1 MKNAVVSVIN
11 KQSNFKKFI
20 ERNATIQAAELATAS
35 EGSGVIYKNA
45 DGYAYIV
52 TNYHVIAKSQELE
65 VLLADGTREKA
76 ELVGGDQWTDLAVIR
91 IANTNVS
98 TVAEF
103 AKF

>member
-1 MKNAVVSVIN
+1 M
-11 KQSNFKKFI
+11 
-20 ERNATIQAAELATAS
+20 
-35 EGSGVIYKNA
+35 
-45 DGYAYIV
+45 

-76 ELVGGDQWTDLAVIR
+76 ELVGSDQWTDLAVIR

-103 AKF
+103 AILMMLKLDKPRLRLVLLLEVNSQQV